1 MEQHFTGLIVQ
12 RIFESFGTDTKVT
25 DEPVYQAL
33 ARPSFQ
39 ILLADVTFE
48 KKFGEM
54 RQIGFLY
61 NLNYFAAT
69 DRPSE
74 NDSLNRVRLTVAR
87 DFVYLADG
95 TIIHNLESRI
105 VDGVAVITFSIRQ
118 YVRDHE
124 ADTLMNELESL
135 GVGTIDN
142 N

>member
-12 RIFESFGTDTKVT
+12 RIFESFGADTKVT

-48 KKFGEM
+48 KKFGDM

-74 NDSLNRVRLTVAR
+74 NDNINRVRLTVAR

-95 TIIHNLESRI
+95 TNIHNLESRI

-142 N
+142 S